1 MPDAGE
7 VTILLTQLREGNQE
21 ASNKLIPLIYR
32 ELRRMAGVYMHRER
46 PSHTLQA
53 TALVHE
59 AYLRLAGGQ
68 PTQWQNRAHFFAIA
82 AHTMR
87 EVLLDYARS
96 HHAAKRGGDGAQK
109 VEIDDELLI
118 TNDKLENVIAMDE
131 LLERLAQIDP
141 RQSRIVELRF
151 FAGLSVE
158 ETAEV
163 IGVSPKT
170 VKNDWRSAR
179 AWLHRELDAKIE

>member
-1 MPDAGE
+1 M
-7 VTILLTQLREGNQE
+7 
-21 ASNKLIPLIYR
+21 
-32 ELRRMAGVYMHRER
+32 
-46 PSHTLQA
+46 
-53 TALVHE
+53 
-59 AYLRLAGGQ
+59 
-68 PTQWQNRAHFFAIA
+68 
-82 AHTMR
+82 
-87 EVLLDYARS
+87 DYARY
-96 HHAAKRGGDGAQK
+96 HCAGKRGGDGAQK

-151 FAGLSVE
+151 FAGLSVQ

-170 VKNDWRSAR
+170 VKSDWRSAR
-179 AWLHRELDAKIE
+179 AWLHRELDANIE